1 MRPVVSLHK
10 RVAGFERNIN
20 NTRTERLNDGN
31 PGLEHTDGAVV
42 TEVLGRIS
50 RVYMQI
56 LGNRTRN
63 EAGNK
68 SISFSTANRSKGV
81 SL

>member
-1 MRPVVSLHK
+1 VCPVPSLHK
-10 RVAGFERNIN
+10 RVAGFKRNIN
-20 NTRTERLNDGN
+20 NTRTERLNDSN

-56 LGNRTRN
+56 LGKKDQKR
-63 EAGNK
+63 AG
-68 SISFSTANRSKGV
+68 
-81 SL
+81 